1 MNDGNGNLQNS
12 SFSLNGPTIIALLY
26 LASFVLG
33 VTGIIGLVLAYIW
46 KGESRAPWEASHY
59 RFHIRTFWIA
69 FIGSIVGLLLL
80 LIGIGFLIM
89 LVIGIW
95 VIVRSVVALLK
106 AQKAEAIAD
115 PGTWTI

>member
-1 MNDGNGNLQNS
+1 MNDGNGSTQTS

-46 KGESRAPWEASHY
+46 KGESRAPWESSHY

-69 FIGSIVGLLLL
+69 LAGSIIGFALL

-89 LVIGIW
+89 LGIGIW

-106 AQKAEAIAD
+106 AQKQEAIAD
-115 PGTWTI
+115 PATWTI